1 MNAIP
6 KKCFLFIDYV
16 KISHK
21 LQVIVYQRIMKN
33 SAKRNKV
40 WVTVL
45 IAINFME
52 QDTSNQKDNKHKQ
65 RETNR
70 KLFQMRL

>member
-1 MNAIP
+1 MSD
-6 KKCFLFIDYV
+6 CLS
-16 KISHK
+16 KIK
-21 LQVIVYQRIMKN
+21 KN
-33 SAKRNKV
+33 SPKENKV

-65 RETNR
+65 RET
-70 KLFQMRL
+70 KSYFK